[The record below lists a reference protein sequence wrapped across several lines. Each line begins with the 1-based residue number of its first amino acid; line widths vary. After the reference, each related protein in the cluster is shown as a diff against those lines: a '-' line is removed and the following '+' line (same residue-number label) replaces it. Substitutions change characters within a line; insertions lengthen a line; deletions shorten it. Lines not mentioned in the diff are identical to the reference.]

1 MRETAAMKA
10 ERLLT
15 SGRVVI
21 VRADGRRFRALVRGD
36 TEGFHTVEHDDGRW
50 SCDCSHAPY
59 GSCSHRRAVML
70 VTAPVQSATYSP
82 ERMVGGMS

>member
-15 SGRVVI
+15 SGRVVV
-21 VRADGRRFRALVRGD
+21 VRADGRHIRALVRGD
-36 TEGFHTVEHDDGRW
+36 TEGFHTVEHGGGRW
-50 SCDCSHAPY
+50 TCSCSHAPY

-70 VTAPVQSATYSP
+70 VTAPVQPAIFAHDL
-82 ERMVGGMS
+82 MVGATS